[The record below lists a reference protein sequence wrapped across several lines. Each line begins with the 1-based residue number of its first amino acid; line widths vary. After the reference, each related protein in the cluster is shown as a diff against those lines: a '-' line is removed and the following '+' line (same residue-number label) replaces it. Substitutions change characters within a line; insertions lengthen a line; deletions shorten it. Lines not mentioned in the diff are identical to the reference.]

1 MFKFIN
7 TFVLSLLLLGSSVHS
22 ASYYNINSSEQGM
35 CDVNCDN
42 KKHRSSSHECDRC
55 LNEETQRLIQ
65 EKKNESPP
73 FQCETLFSLVN
84 TNSTPGFLSIELY
97 GRPPPSLLY

>member
-1 MFKFIN
+1 MFKAIT
-7 TFVLSLLLLGSSVHS
+7 TFVLSLLLVGSSVHA
-22 ASYYNINSSEQGM
+22 ASYYNTNNSEQGM

-55 LNEETQRLIQ
+55 LNEEVQRLIPEQ
-65 EKKNESPP
+65 TNESPP
-73 FQCETLFSLVN
+73 VQSETLLSLVS

-97 GRPPPSLLY
+97 GRPPPNLL

>member
-1 MFKFIN
+1 M
-7 TFVLSLLLLGSSVHS
+7 SLLLVGSSVHA
-22 ASYYNINSSEQGM
+22 ASYYNTNNIEQGM

-55 LNEETQRLIQ
+55 LNEEIQKLIPEQ
-65 EKKNESPP
+65 TNESPP
-73 FQCETLFSLVN
+73 VQSETLFSLVS

-97 GRPPPSLLY
+97 GRPPPNLLK

>member
-1 MFKFIN
+1 MFKSIT
-7 TFVLSLLLLGSSVHS
+7 TFVLSLLLVGSSVHA
-22 ASYYNINSSEQGM
+22 ASYYNINNGEQGM

-55 LNEETQRLIQ
+55 LNEEIQRLTPEQ
-65 EKKNESPP
+65 TNESPP
-73 FQCETLFSLVN
+73 VQSETLLSLVS

-97 GRPPPSLLY
+97 GRPPPSLL

>member
-1 MFKFIN
+1 M
-7 TFVLSLLLLGSSVHS
+7 HA
-22 ASYYNINSSEQGM
+22 ASYYNINNGEQGM

-55 LNEETQRLIQ
+55 LNEEIQRLTPEQ
-65 EKKNESPP
+65 TNESPP
-73 FQCETLFSLVN
+73 VQSETLLSLVS

-97 GRPPPSLLY
+97 GRPPPNLL